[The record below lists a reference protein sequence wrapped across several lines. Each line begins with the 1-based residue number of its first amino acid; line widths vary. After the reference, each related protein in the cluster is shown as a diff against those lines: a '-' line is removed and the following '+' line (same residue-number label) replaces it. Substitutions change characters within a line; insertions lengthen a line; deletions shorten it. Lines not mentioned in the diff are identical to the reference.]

1 MTNACASLAKLAEL
15 KLDCDAELIRAIWK
29 AKNRADLEAI
39 YPPAADIDRGFFRPY
54 RLRELKREVLNK
66 AGGFFGV
73 EYLGTLKRS
82 GEPVYYANAGDCYA
96 GTLIFTGP
104 RLTVGTVGDLI
115 ERGTVREGEQL

>member
-1 MTNACASLAKLAEL
+1 MNRCASRAALGEL
-15 KLDCDAELIRAIWK
+15 KLECEAALVRAVWKAESRAAVVKLCPDAESL
-29 AKNRADLEAI
+29 
-39 YPPAADIDRGFFRPY
+39 DRGHFRPY

-82 GEPVYYANAGDCYA
+82 GEPVHYLNAGDLYA
-96 GTLIFTGP
+96 GTLIFTGS
-104 RLTVGTVGDLI
+104 RLTVGAVGDLI

>member
-1 MTNACASLAKLAEL
+1 MNRCASRAALGEL
-15 KLDCDAELIRAIWK
+15 KLECDAALVRAVWK
-29 AKNRADLEAI
+29 AESRAAVVKV
-39 YPPAADIDRGFFRPY
+39 YPDAESLDRGHFRPY

-82 GEPVYYANAGDCYA
+82 GEPVYYANAGDGYA
-96 GTLIFTGP
+96 GTLIFTGS

-115 ERGTVREGEQL
+115 DRGLIREGEQL